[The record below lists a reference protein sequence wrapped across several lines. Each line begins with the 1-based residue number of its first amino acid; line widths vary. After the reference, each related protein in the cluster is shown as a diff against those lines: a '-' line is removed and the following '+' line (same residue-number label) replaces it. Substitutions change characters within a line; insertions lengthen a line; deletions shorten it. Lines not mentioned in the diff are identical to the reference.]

1 MPTVDLGTLRIG
13 VTTDGVSESVK
24 DINKAKTAF
33 ENVQKSVGELD
44 KQMELNQASYEAEIS
59 YIKSNTTVLN
69 KNWQE
74 NKKAAIYRKQLA
86 DAVKNQ
92 EKKIKELTKGLEIL
106 EKSEEDNTDAV
117 IDQKTEIAKAVKQLN
132 EYKTELRETANE
144 EITKNFNKIKS
155 GIKTVT
161 TAAVAMGTAI
171 VGALTASAE
180 ATREYREDQAK
191 LITAFDEGGFSAK
204 TAKQSYADMYAILG
218 EDDRSVEA
226 ANHLAELCDTEKE
239 LSDWSTICAGVM
251 AKFGDSLPIEGLTEA
266 ANETAKVGQVTGPL
280 ADALNWAGV
289 SEDAFNE
296 SLAACNSEQERSQ
309 LITSTLIGIY
319 EDAGVQYKELNKD
332 IIANRDAQRKM
343 QEATA
348 KVGEVMEPILA
359 RGKEMIAEFLT
370 KLADW
375 VSGNQG
381 KIIGFANKVK
391 DFVNF
396 LIKHRRTIITMISSV
411 GTAFLAWNVASMITK
426 VVQSVKALTVVTKSA
441 TVAQT
446 AMNAAMSANPFGA
459 IAAAIGLVVGGVAAF
474 AVTANDA
481 AGEVDAMSEEV
492 DELTASIKENKA
504 ATLEKISA
512 GLSEMSHIESLK
524 DELMNLADEQGNV
537 ADNDKARAQFILDEL
552 NNALDTEYSM
562 TGNLISQ
569 YGNLCSSI
577 DEVIE
582 KKKGMIILES
592 QEEGYRDAQGLAG
605 ELATAVATTGDAVIT
620 AEDNVIKSKEKLR
633 ELYKD
638 LKEADAIS
646 FKTYTDFEIAVEED
660 WEQFISLPNEELKV
674 VKDYVECNN
683 ILTEAR
689 KQHTDAL
696 KNQADN
702 QAIINQYE
710 QDSKNILEGNTAA
723 VVSSYEAR
731 ERGIKTY
738 TEATQTEIKDQAE
751 TYASEY
757 QHLLD
762 LMADGREVDETY
774 LEETRKRAELA
785 FEQAELAG
793 VALPEGLKAGI
804 KKEMPKTMEEA
815 KTQSTDLL
823 EQMRLVFDINSPSK
837 KTMDMGKF
845 LVEGLWKGING
856 DTKWLIKKIKEFC
869 GNSLDAIR
877 EYFDIHS
884 PSRKTEEFGHY
895 LVQGL
900 AEGIKNDMTA
910 EEALEQKCK
919 NLTSILKEFTD
930 SFDLDSSIAEN
941 ELKLWKLENPNAT
954 PDEIAAAEKQILN
967 RQLENQADAIEVTNQ
982 AYLKSVELTGA
993 TSEESQKLYQQLL
1006 QEKIAYE
1013 ELLVAIE
1020 NVNKE
1025 RDEAQAKLYEENY
1038 KSYMARQEV
1047 LKAQAAADKEARR
1060 IQASSQRSSSSSQTF
1075 HSTSITQQ
1083 FYTQTATPSQV
1094 KAATVK
1100 AMTSQEVVAAL

>member
-1 MPTVDLGTLRIG
+1 MTTVDLGTLRIG

-33 ENVQKSVGELD
+33 ENVQKSIGELD

-74 NKKAAIYRKQLA
+74 NKKAAVYRKQLA
-86 DAVKNQ
+86 DAVENQ

-296 SLAACNSEQERSQ
+296 SLSACNSEQERSQ

-319 EDAGVQYKELNKD
+319 EDAGAQYKELNKD

-481 AGEVDAMSEEV
+481 AGEADAMSEEV
-492 DELTASIKENKA
+492 DELTASIKENAEVTNKSIA
-504 ATLEKISA
+504 ARNESISA
-512 GLSEMSHIESLK
+512 GLSEMSYIEELK

-537 ADNDKARAQFILDEL
+537 ADNDKARAQFILNEL

-562 TGNLISQ
+562 TGDLINR
-569 YGNLCSSI
+569 YGDLCNSI

-582 KKKGMIILES
+582 KKKGLAILEAEEAAFTEATQNIDAYKKNAVDAYEKMS
-592 QEEGYRDAQGLAG
+592 NAQEDYNTKFERLQALKSGEILGTKMDIYEAEQAVTVAGTKLEEATEIWQEAKQTEMDALAAIEQYRNDS
-605 ELATAVATTGDAVIT
+605 EAVIEGKT
-620 AEDNVIKSKEKLR
+620 DEVISG
-633 ELYKD
+633 
-638 LKEADAIS
+638 
-646 FKTYTDFEIAVEED
+646 
-660 WEQFISLPNEELKV
+660 W
-674 VKDYVECNN
+674 
-683 ILTEAR
+683 EAR
-689 KQHTDAL
+689 ALGLKTFSEATENEL
-696 KNQADN
+696 KNQAEVYVTRYQDVLD
-702 QAIINQYE
+702 QMAIG
-710 QDSKNILEGNTAA
+710 K
-723 VVSSYEAR
+723 
-731 ERGIKTY
+731 
-738 TEATQTEIKDQAE
+738 
-751 TYASEY
+751 
-757 QHLLD
+757 
-762 LMADGREVDETY
+762 EVDETY
-774 LEETRKRAELA
+774 FNNIKEMALKAL
-785 FEQAELAG
+785 EQAELAG
-793 VALPEGLKAGI
+793 VALPEGLKEGI
-804 KKEMPKTMEEA
+804 KKEMPKTVKDA
-815 KTQSTDLL
+815 ATQSETLL
-823 EQMRLVFDINSPSK
+823 KEMNLAFDITSSSGKTSK
-837 KTMDMGKF
+837 KTEELGGY
-845 LVEGLWKGING
+845 LVEGIGIG
-856 DTKWLIKKIKEFC
+856 MEGKQSWLNERIATMC
-869 GNSLDAIR
+869 GRSLDTIR
-877 EYFDIHS
+877 FYFDIHS

-941 ELKLWKLENPNAT
+941 ELKLWKLENPTAT

-1047 LKAQAAADKEARR
+1047 YKAQAAADKEIRR
-1060 IQASSQRSSSSSQTF
+1060 IQASSQSSSSSSQTF